1 MTLPL
6 MPAAAGRRSGRRFA
20 GVRLAWAAL
29 LTALALGALS
39 VPGRAQDADPY
50 SATVTVDAT
59 AATVVKAREM
69 ARLDG
74 QRRALTQIVTQL
86 GGSPAASIAAKL
98 NDNAITDLVKNFEVA
113 NERMSTV
120 RYVAD
125 YTFHFHAAQVRR
137 LLGNAGITPAVDSGK
152 PVIVLP
158 VYQSEGRLWLWGDPN
173 PWREAWRQQ
182 PAGSAAG
189 TGPVRLLVPLGDA
202 GDLAAIDAEKARS
215 ADADALTAIA
225 HRNGGDEAIVAL
237 AALRPTVGQAGAAGG
252 QAGGPAGGPAGVDV
266 SVRRYRAGQLVDS
279 HVDPLDANPGESES
293 ALLARAAASVA
304 SQIESGWKTGPVSGY
319 DQQGTL
325 TAVLPIA
332 DLGEWVRAQQ
342 RLATVPTIR
351 KIALVALSR
360 QEATIQIDYT
370 GTIDQLKASLAAISL
385 DLEGGDPHWRLARTG
400 PGAAR

>member
-20 GVRLAWAAL
+20 GLRLVWAAL
-29 LTALALGALS
+29 AAALALGAIS

-59 AATVVKAREM
+59 AATVIKARET

-86 GGSPAASIAAKL
+86 AANAAASIVAKL
-98 NDNAITDLVKNFEVA
+98 NDDAITDLVKNFEVA

-125 YTFHFHAAQVRR
+125 YTFHFHPRQVRR
-137 LLGNAGITPAVDSGK
+137 LLGNAGITPTDDSGK

-158 VYQSEGRLWLWGDPN
+158 VYQSEGQLWLWGDPN

-182 PAGSAAG
+182 PAA
-189 TGPVRLLVPLGDA
+189 TGAVRLLVPLGDA

-237 AALRPTVGQAGAAGG
+237 AALRPTVAQAGG
-252 QAGGPAGGPAGVDV
+252 QAGGPAGPPPGIDFT
-266 SVRRYRAGQLVDS
+266 VRRYRAGQLVDS
-279 HVDPLDANPGESES
+279 HVAPLDAHPGESES
-293 ALLARAAASVA
+293 ALLGRAVAYVA
-304 SQIESGWKTGPVSGY
+304 SQIESGWKTGPVPGY

-332 DLGEWVRAQQ
+332 DLDEWVRAQQ

-351 KIALVALSR
+351 KVALVALSR

-370 GTIDQLKASLAAISL
+370 GTIDQLKASLATISL
-385 DLEGGDPHWRLARTG
+385 DLVGGDPQWRLARTG